1 MTKDRN
7 RVRVLHSNLR
17 DNRVHQT
24 NITISYGLPAL
35 IVMQTPVPLY
45 VVPYL
50 RPFLCDVAA
59 SSLAVQN
66 NKANFYCTITL
77 RKEMSGERYLAKL
90 IDAMPR
96 NKRSTRNILILKYIL
111 GVPVEDFSGGVLFL
125 FVYNLV
131 PRWEIWVRN

>member
-1 MTKDRN
+1 
-7 RVRVLHSNLR
+7 
-17 DNRVHQT
+17 
-24 NITISYGLPAL
+24 
-35 IVMQTPVPLY
+35 MQTPVPLY

-125 FVYNLV
+125 SVYNLV